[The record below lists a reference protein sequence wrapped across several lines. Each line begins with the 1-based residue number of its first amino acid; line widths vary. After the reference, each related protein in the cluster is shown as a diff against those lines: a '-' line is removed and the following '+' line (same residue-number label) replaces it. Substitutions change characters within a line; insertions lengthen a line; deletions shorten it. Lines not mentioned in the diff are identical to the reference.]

1 MRKKNLIFPLVV
13 SSLLI
18 PSIEAIERTTDINS
32 LDHENIYEAVDI
44 LIAEGGG
51 GGMTMQEKKKRKER
65 QKKAQENAKIRIKT
79 NLKNSDDTHD
89 DPIYGSTFD
98 KYKNPDLTITL
109 KLINNIAKEYL
120 IKGLKEDINN
130 LPEIFYEDEIAPKNI
145 PLFNRSLAFTEKAFE
160 AQENG
165 KTEKAKIL
173 SELAIKS
180 TIREEKIINKKS
192 IKKQL
197 EEKLSDT
204 KIVDSIK
211 FTLFGLNSLILEDYE
226 EGNRN
231 FKKAL
236 NNKDQDTANLKRLV
250 AFTEIASG
258 NINQGCSDIE
268 ELILDGTIDIDD
280 VDDFLLE
287 EMCRSPF

>member
-13 SSLLI
+13 SSLFI

-79 NLKNSDDTHD
+79 KIKKSDDTMNYYWD
-89 DPIYGSTFD
+89 SENIYV
-98 KYKNPDLTITL
+98 TIVIKT
-109 KLINNIAKEYL
+109 INNIAKEFL

-130 LPEIFYEDEIAPKNI
+130 LPEIFYEDETAPKNI

-165 KTEKAKIL
+165 ETEKAKIL
-173 SELAIKS
+173 SELAFKS

-197 EEKLSDT
+197 AEKLSDT

-236 NNKDQDTANLKRLV
+236 NNKEQDTAKLKSLV

>member
-1 MRKKNLIFPLVV
+1 MKKSKLLLPLFLGSFFIPTIGYSASYNSFENKTVPNQNL
-13 SSLLI
+13 
-18 PSIEAIERTTDINS
+18 E
-32 LDHENIYEAVDI
+32 I
-44 LIAEGGG
+44 LIASPGGHGGG
-51 GGMTMQEKKKRKER
+51 GKKTKEQQNNIEENKKKV
-65 QKKAQENAKIRIKT
+65 QENAKIRIKT
-79 NLKNSDDTHD
+79 NIKNSDDLMD
-89 DPIYGSTFD
+89 DFWGSGNIYA
-98 KYKNPDLTITL
+98 TIVIKT
-109 KLINNIAKEYL
+109 INNIAKESL

-130 LPEIFYEDEIAPKNI
+130 LPEIFDEEETALKNI

-165 KTEKAKIL
+165 ETEKAKIL
-173 SELAIKS
+173 SELAFKS

-197 EEKLSDT
+197 AEKLSDAN
-204 KIVDSIK
+204 IVDSIK

-236 NNKDQDTANLKRLV
+236 NNKEQDTANLKSLV